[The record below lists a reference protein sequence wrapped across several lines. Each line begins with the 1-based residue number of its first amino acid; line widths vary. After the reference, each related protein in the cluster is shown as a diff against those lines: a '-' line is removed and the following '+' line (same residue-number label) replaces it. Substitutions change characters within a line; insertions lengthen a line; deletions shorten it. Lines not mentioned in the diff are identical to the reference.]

1 MGEIYDQ
8 LLQINA
14 FEAESRAAVVL
25 NGLGFDE
32 EAQNMP
38 LETFSGDFRMRIALG
53 SVLYQ
58 EPDLFLLDEPTNHL
72 DLETTD
78 WLKDF

>member
-25 NGLGFDE
+25 NGLEFDE

-38 LETFSGDFRMRIALG
+38 LQL
-53 SVLYQ
+53 
-58 EPDLFLLDEPTNHL
+58 
-72 DLETTD
+72 
-78 WLKDF
+78 